1 MARIPIATLTDNC
14 WKKCPGFKVRDDVIF
29 DDHGRESIFYRTL
42 TCENL
47 EVCAHAVSVC
57 KEDTNASD

>member
-1 MARIPIATLTDNC
+1 MAKIPIATLTDDC
-14 WKKCPGFKVRDDVIF
+14 WEKCPGFKVRDDVF
-29 DDHGRESIFYRTL
+29 FNDYEKESIFYRAL

-57 KEDTNASD
+57 EEEVE